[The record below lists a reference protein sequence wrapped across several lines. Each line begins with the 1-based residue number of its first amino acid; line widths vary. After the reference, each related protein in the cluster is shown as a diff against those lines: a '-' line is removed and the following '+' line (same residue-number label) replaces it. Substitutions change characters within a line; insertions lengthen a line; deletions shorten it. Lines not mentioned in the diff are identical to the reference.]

1 MVARSQPKQGEDP
14 YEGKGSFHAVV
25 SISGYWC
32 RLFVPCRAAVR
43 IRENRPWRAEVGKL
57 PGQGCRPDGNK
68 DTEIA
73 AAVGANSYICSRFFI
88 RLRVSGRAGTAGKR
102 PAALLRSVAS
112 GYREPFSAAAGSGFP
127 VRNPHSGT
135 SGNRRTTG
143 RADEICLNVYDFGLR
158 NSRSGLYLLA

>member
-73 AAVGANSYICSRFFI
+73 AAVGANSYICSRFLSGSMCR
-88 RLRVSGRAGTAGKR
+88 RLGRRRSCGGIVFPTRCKGCAAFRLCGLCGRIFSLR
-102 PAALLRSVAS
+102 PASAAS
-112 GYREPFSAAAGSGFP
+112 GDGCAAGQ
-127 VRNPHSGT
+127 T
-135 SGNRRTTG
+135 
-143 RADEICLNVYDFGLR
+143 DKICLNVYDFGLR